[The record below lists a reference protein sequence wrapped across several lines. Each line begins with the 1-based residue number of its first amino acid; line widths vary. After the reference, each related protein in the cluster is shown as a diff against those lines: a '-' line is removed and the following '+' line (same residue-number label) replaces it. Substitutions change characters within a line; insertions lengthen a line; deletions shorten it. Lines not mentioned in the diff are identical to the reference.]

1 MPQSFLLELVRQV
14 LRWISIYLIGVGLPE
29 PIAVTFDNP
38 ELAAEIAAAITL
50 SLADGGWLVVKA
62 KQFRAWLRSR
72 FIRTPQ

>member
-29 PIAVTFDNP
+29 PIAVTLDNP

>member
-1 MPQSFLLELVRQV
+1 MKQSLILELVRQA
-14 LRWISIYLIGVGLPE
+14 LRWLSIYLISVGLPE
-29 PIAVTFDNP
+29 PLAVFVQDP